1 MFVGYEIE
9 VIKTHEK
16 VHLPG
21 NPKPYTNTKP
31 TSVKVEIRE
40 VYDDH
45 SVVVANLPVKFVQ
58 TSPSNDSDCF
68 TIGIAP

>member
-9 VIKTHEK
+9 LIKTHEK

-21 NPKPYTNTKP
+21 DHKSYTKP
-31 TSVKVEIRE
+31 TLVKVEIRE

-45 SVVVANLPVKFVQ
+45 SVVVANLPVETVR
-58 TSPSNDSDCF
+58 TSQSSDSDCI
-68 TIGIAP
+68 TIRTAP

>member
-21 NPKPYTNTKP
+21 NPKSYTKP

-45 SVVVANLPVKFVQ
+45 SVVVANLPVKFVR

>member
-9 VIKTHEK
+9 VIKNNEK

-21 NPKPYTNTKP
+21 DSTSYIKP
-31 TSVKVEIRE
+31 TSAKVEIRE

-45 SVVVANLPVKFVQ
+45 SVVVLNLPVRFVR
-58 TSPSNDSDCF
+58 TSPSNDSDLV
-68 TIGIAP
+68 TIGIGP